1 MKRLLT
7 LATLLLISVVAAAQ
21 NRAKVIFHLLD
32 EQTKQPLQGAVVEVA
47 PKAEPSDKSYYTTG
61 KGGYMEFSVPMG
73 EYRIVATF
81 IGYADKHFAC
91 NANGAVV
98 ELGNIYMR
106 ESATKIDAVVKEVQQ
121 FRTTQNADTLIY
133 NAAAF
138 KTTKDAEAEKLLSK
152 MPGVVVEEGQV
163 EVQGEQ
169 IKKVFVDGDEF
180 FGDDVTMA
188 IKNIPAEI
196 VDKVEVFDKL
206 SDEAEFSGIDD
217 GESYKALNF
226 VTKKSMRNGQFGK
239 LYAGLGWQPKAD
251 KVSFNPK
258 YIAGGNFSIISTSR
272 ISRSK
277 ICLA

>member
-1 MKRLLT
+1 MKRLFT
-7 LATLLLISVVAAAQ
+7 FAIFLLVSVAAVAQ
-21 NRAKVIFHLLD
+21 NRAKVIFYLYD

-47 PKAEPSDKSYYTTG
+47 PKSEPTDKSYYTTG

-73 EYRIVATF
+73 EYAITATF
-81 IGYADKHFAC
+81 IGYADKKFNC
-91 NANGAVV
+91 NANAKAV
-98 ELGNIYMR
+98 ELGRVYMR
-106 ESATKIDAVVKEVQQ
+106 ESATKIDAVVKEVHQ

-152 MPGVVVEEGQV
+152 MPGVVVEDGQV

-169 IKKVFVDGDEF
+169 VKKVFVDGDEF

-196 VDKVEVFDKL
+196 IDKVEVFDKL
-206 SDEAEFSGIDD
+206 SDEAEFAGIDD

-239 LYAGLGWQPKAD
+239 VYAGVGWQPETD

-258 YIAGGNFSIISTSR
+258 YLAGGNFNSFIIQR
-272 ISRSK
+272 
-277 ICLA
+277 

>member
-7 LATLLLISVVAAAQ
+7 FAIVALISITAAAQ
-21 NRAKVIFHLLD
+21 NRSKVIFYLLD

-61 KGGYMEFSVPMG
+61 KGGYMEFSVPIG
-73 EYRIVATF
+73 EYRLVATF

-180 FGDDVTMA
+180 FGDDV
-188 IKNIPAEI
+188 
-196 VDKVEVFDKL
+196 
-206 SDEAEFSGIDD
+206 
-217 GESYKALNF
+217 
-226 VTKKSMRNGQFGK
+226 
-239 LYAGLGWQPKAD
+239 
-251 KVSFNPK
+251 
-258 YIAGGNFSIISTSR
+258 
-272 ISRSK
+272 
-277 ICLA
+277 